1 MSKVEYVTALHLCNL
16 PQLIKIGGLPLNLG
30 MLVEFLEP
38 FNFHSHPHPTDH
50 AIAHLAL
57 RHLRLRIT
65 IALNWKGIPLL
76 PWRATG

>member
-1 MSKVEYVTALHLCNL
+1 
-16 PQLIKIGGLPLNLG
+16 